1 MGDELVFLFLAVLMN
16 MLLIFG
22 VFLLPKVTRKKWM
35 YTFSQGL
42 FLALSLWV
50 TAGLSLLANGYSPA
64 FWDVFRELIFS
75 FFFSFVIYT
84 LFSHFLGRI
93 LSVDSSSKYMGLL
106 SVIFGMVTVILPAY
120 VLKEYSHAAGW
131 EWELL
136 IVSMLLYMITFFL
149 LVRVLKQVR
158 IDQLRNR
165 RNVPLIF
172 QAAFSILA
180 ASGIIGACLAMLEA
194 SGLAITIDYFI
205 LELVTVFLLIILAM
219 KYGEKQYEEKQAE
232 LEENNE
238 KLEFMAHHDPLTG
251 LPNRMAIQNQIR
263 TMIKSRN
270 PFYLLF
276 LDLDSFKMINDYYG
290 HQHGDTVLKQM
301 GIRLSKTLKH
311 KGAVARVGG
320 DEFVILLQE
329 DAQGIHAILDQLIR
343 VVTLPMSIDGKT
355 VTVTTSLGAA
365 CYPEHGRTVSA
376 LMKFADLAMY
386 YAKDSGKNQY
396 QVYSEKMLKE
406 SNKVVELKTDL
417 RQALSKKQFRIL
429 YQPQIDLRS
438 GTITGFEALLRWK
451 HPERGLISP
460 VSFIPLAEETGDIVP
475 IGEWVL
481 RQAVQELQN
490 WQKVYQKQLK
500 MAVNISIKQLE
511 HPNFIHTV
519 KDVLANSGLNPS
531 LLELE
536 VTESLAMKNVE
547 YALEV
552 IEKLREFGVH
562 VSIDDF
568 GTGHSSLNYLRLLG
582 IKHIK
587 IDRTFIKDIE
597 EKRESREII
606 RAILS
611 IARHLRLD
619 VTAEGIETAGQLQ
632 FLQDLDCSYGQGY
645 LFAKPLDHT
654 HAEAFLKR
662 EAETAASVQKPGKR
676 FGGQI

>member
-22 VFLLPKVTRKKWM
+22 VFLLPNMTREKWM
-35 YTFSQGL
+35 CTYAQAL

-50 TAGLSLLANGYSPA
+50 TAGFLLLASGHSLA
-64 FWDVFRELIFS
+64 FFDVYPELIFS
-75 FFFSFVIYT
+75 FVFSFLIYT
-84 LFSHFLGRI
+84 VFTHFLGKI
-93 LSVDSSSKYMGLL
+93 LAVDSSSRYTGLL
-106 SVIFGMVTVILPAY
+106 SVVYGTVTVMLPAY
-120 VLKEYSHAAGW
+120 VLKEYNHAEIEW
-131 EWELL
+131 EWKIL
-136 IVSMLLYMITFFL
+136 IVSMLLYIITFFL

-158 IDQLRNR
+158 VDQLRNR
-165 RNVPLIF
+165 RNVPLSF
-172 QAAFSILA
+172 QAVFSFLA
-180 ASGIIGACLAMLEA
+180 ASGVIGACLTMLEA
-194 SGLAITIDYFI
+194 SGLGENRDDFI
-205 LELVTVFLLIILAM
+205 VELLTVFLLILLAM
-219 KYGEKQYEEKQAE
+219 KYGEKQYKEKQAE

-238 KLEFMAHHDPLTG
+238 KLEFLAHHDPLTG
-251 LPNRMAIQNQIR
+251 LPNRMAIQNQIKM
-263 TMIKSRN
+263 TIKSRK

-301 GIRLSKTLKH
+301 GIRLSKALKH
-311 KGAVARVGG
+311 KGTVSRVGG
-320 DEFVILLQE
+320 DEFVILLPGDE
-329 DAQGIHAILDQLIR
+329 ARLHDILDQLIR
-343 VVTLPMSIDGKT
+343 VVTLPISIDGKT
-355 VTVTTSLGAA
+355 VTITTSMGAA
-365 CYPEHGRTVSA
+365 CYPKHGRTAPA
-376 LMKFADLAMY
+376 LMKYADLAMY
-386 YAKDSGKNQY
+386 HAKDSGKNQY
-396 QVYSEKMLKE
+396 QIYSEEMLKE

-417 RQALSKKQFRIL
+417 RHALTKNQFRIL

-451 HPERGLISP
+451 HPGRGVISP
-460 VSFIPLAEETGDIVP
+460 VAFIPLAEETGDIVP

-481 RQAVQELQN
+481 RNAVRELQN
-490 WQKVYQKQLK
+490 WQIVYKKQLK

-519 KDVLANSGLNPS
+519 EDILNETALDPS

-597 EKRESREII
+597 EKSESREII

-619 VTAEGIETAGQLQ
+619 VTAEGIETDEQLQ

-645 LFAKPLDHT
+645 LFARPLERK

-662 EAETAASVQKPGKR
+662 EAETAATTHKSGKR
-676 FGGQI
+676 P